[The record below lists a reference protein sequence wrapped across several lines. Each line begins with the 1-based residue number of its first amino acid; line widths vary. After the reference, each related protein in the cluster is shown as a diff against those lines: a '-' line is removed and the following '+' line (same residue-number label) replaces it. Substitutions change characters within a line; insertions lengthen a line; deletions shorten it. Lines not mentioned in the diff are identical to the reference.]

1 MWSFSAIL
9 SVVLLAA
16 SVTVYASSVVSI
28 PLTKLARTGSNLN
41 WSPHDAGRARTSF
54 LKARKSGGLV
64 TVPASNLDYVQYT
77 TSVGVGSP
85 ATYYNL
91 VVDTGSS
98 NTFVGSVHNLCEGLF
113 FATLMIDGVM

>member
-1 MWSFSAIL
+1 MWSFSDFL
-9 SVVLLAA
+9 SAVLIA
-16 SVTVYASSVVSI
+16 STSVSASVVSI
-28 PLTKLARTGSNLN
+28 PLTKLHVARNGSYLN
-41 WSPHDAGRARTSF
+41 WSPQVRASF
-54 LKARKSGGLV
+54 LKARKSGDPV

-98 NTFVGSVHNLCEGLF
+98 NTFVGSVHDSERIFL
-113 FATLMIDGVM
+113 ATLLTDETVSL